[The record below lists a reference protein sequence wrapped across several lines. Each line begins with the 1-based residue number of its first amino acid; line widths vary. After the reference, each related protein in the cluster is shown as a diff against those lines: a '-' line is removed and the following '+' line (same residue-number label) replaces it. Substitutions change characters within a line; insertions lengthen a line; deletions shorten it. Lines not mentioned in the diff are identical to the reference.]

1 MHFLSGEFC
10 VEGYVC
16 EGGRVKRERERERER
31 EGGREEGREK
41 ERQRGRRP
49 VPC

>member
-16 EGGRVKRERERERER
+16 EGGRVKRKEKGDIREQK
-31 EGGREEGREK
+31 GGGEAGSTTMK
-41 ERQRGRRP
+41 L
-49 VPC
+49 